1 MPNISEADARKVAE
15 DSRQREWLPSFM
27 RELFLGSFKPDM
39 LPDYPSK
46 EWRPEFAKLYADM
59 RRFLTE
65 EVDPVAIDESG
76 EYPPEIIEGLNR
88 MRAFGMLVPKEYGG
102 LGLDKLEW
110 CKIMELFGS
119 YDGNLLGLLSPH
131 QSVGVP
137 ETVKQFGTPEQKE
150 KYLTRCANGEISAF
164 ALTELDVGSDP
175 ARLATTAELTPEGDA
190 YIINGTKLWCTNGT
204 VAELLI
210 VMARH
215 PDTGKISCFIVETA
229 WPGITIEQR
238 CHFMGLSALANGV
251 LKFDNVRVPRE
262 NIVAGEGKGLRVA
275 LTVLNVGRLSVP
287 AGAVGTSKKCLELA
301 RRWSNVRVQ
310 WGKPIGKH
318 EAIAHKISRMAAM
331 TFAMEA
337 ISDVSAQIAIDG
349 KLDLRLEAACGKEW
363 NTCRTWEIIDDL
375 MQIRGGRGYEKERS
389 LEARGE
395 EPMGVERMMRDYR
408 VAKIFEGA
416 SEIMHL
422 FMARE
427 AVDKHLQ
434 KAGVLLDSKAGIGA
448 KLAALPAIGAFYAGW
463 YATRWLGWG
472 HWPRYSD
479 YGRFAGHMRFVDRAS
494 RRLARQ
500 TFHGMV
506 VYGPKLEVKQAFLFR
521 IVDIAMELFAMSCA
535 IKRARAMAEQKHVE
549 AEQGGELAELFCAM
563 ARRKVNSLFHDLWF
577 NEDAYQYN
585 AAMAVLDGHH
595 TWLEEGIITQEMVM
609 SGSVDG
615 NGGPNGNGHH
625 APLTPIPDSMKEAVP
640 K

>member
-1 MPNISEADARKVAE
+1 MPNVSEADARQVAE

-27 RELFLGSFKPDM
+27 RDLFMGTFRPAM
-39 LPDYPSK
+39 LPDYPAK
-46 EWRPEFAKLYADM
+46 QWRPEFEQLYNDI
-59 RRFLTE
+59 RRFLVE
-65 EVDPVAIDESG
+65 EVDPVEIDERG
-76 EYPPEIIEGLNR
+76 EYPPEVIEGLMR
-88 MRAFGMLVPKEYGG
+88 LRAFGLLVPTEYGG

-150 KYLTRCANGEISAF
+150 KYLTRCAQGQISAF
-164 ALTELDVGSDP
+164 ALTEPDVGSDP
-175 ARLATTAELTPEGDA
+175 ARLGTTAELTPEGDA
-190 YIINGTKLWCTNGT
+190 YLINGTKLWCTNGT

-215 PDTGKISCFIVETA
+215 SETGKISAFIVETA
-229 WPGITIEQR
+229 WAGITIEQR
-238 CHFMGLSALANGV
+238 CHFMGLRALANGV
-251 LKFDNVRVPRE
+251 LKFENVRVPKE

-301 RRWSNVRVQ
+301 RRWSNQRVQ
-310 WGKPIGKH
+310 WGKPIGRH

-337 ISDVSAQIAIDG
+337 ISDVSAQMAIDE
-349 KLDLRLEAACGKEW
+349 KLDIRLEAACGKEW
-363 NTCRTWEIIDDL
+363 NTCRTWEIVDEL

-416 SEIMHL
+416 SEVMHL

-434 KAGVLLDSKAGIGA
+434 KAGVLLDKKATTGA
-448 KLAALPAIGAFYAGW
+448 KLSALPSIAAFYAGW

-472 HWPRYSD
+472 HWPRFSD
-479 YGRFAGHMRFVDRAS
+479 YGRFAGHMRYIDRAS

-500 TFHGMV
+500 TFHGML

-521 IVDIAMELFAMSCA
+521 IVDIAMELFAMTCS

-549 AEQGGELAELFCAM
+549 AEQGGELAELFCALS
-563 ARRKVNSLFHDLWF
+563 RRRINGLFRDLWS

-585 AAMAVLDGHH
+585 AAMAVLEGHH
-595 TWLEEGIITQEMVM
+595 TWLEEGIITQEMALTRTVE
-609 SGSVDG
+609 SFGSHGG
-615 NGGPNGNGHH
+615 NGRH
-625 APLTPIPDSMKEAVP
+625 TPITPVP
-640 K
+640 EVARETVVK